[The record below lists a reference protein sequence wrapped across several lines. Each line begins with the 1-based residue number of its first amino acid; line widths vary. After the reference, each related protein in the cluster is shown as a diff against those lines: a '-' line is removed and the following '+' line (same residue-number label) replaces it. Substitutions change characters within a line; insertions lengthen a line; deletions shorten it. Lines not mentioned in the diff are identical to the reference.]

1 MFEITKREIIASIS
15 IIAVMLLI
23 GILISGKITESHLD
37 QVEKYNKAAKIT
49 DQELFEYGMRTN
61 VGNAL
66 VYGEL
71 IAADTVTYPE
81 IGGEYMSVEKVE
93 EHYTMH
99 TRTYTTTDSDGN
111 TEEHTETYWTWD
123 KVDSWSKHCE
133 KVTFLGVQFD
143 YGQIYTPHENHIDTQ
158 KESYYVRY
166 VYYGSPIKYTGTIF
180 ANLKD
185 NTIADVNFYN
195 GSDIEA
201 TMKGVESNIGVIFFW
216 IAWIM
221 LIIGC
226 IYGFYRLENRWL
238 E

>member
-81 IGGEYMSVEKVE
+81 IGGEYMSVEKLE

-166 VYYGSPIKYTGTIF
+166 VYYGSPIKYTGTMF

-185 NTIADVNFYN
+185 NKIVDVKFYN
-195 GSDIEA
+195 GSDLEK

-221 LIIGC
+221 LIIVC
-226 IYGFYRLENRWL
+226 IYGFYRLENNWL